1 MVNIHVER
9 IPEIYACCDSLITAE
24 DVASAARFQ
33 NERRR
38 REHLA
43 WRRIVRDNLG
53 RKVRIAYN
61 EVGAPV
67 VDRADTYISVAQS
80 HEAVAV
86 AIADCPVG
94 IDIESSERDFE
105 RAKSRFMT
113 RAEQQL
119 SDDEHWGAQVWT
131 AKEALYKLAG
141 RRGIELLGDLRID
154 SYDATERRMCCTIA
168 QRERAVVEIS
178 HYAGAYIVAVAYYG

>member
-1 MVNIHVER
+1 MVNIRVER
-9 IPEIYACCDSLITAE
+9 IPEIYACCDALITAE

-43 WRRIVRDNLG
+43 WRRVVRDVLG
-53 RKVRIAYN
+53 RQVRISYN

-67 VDRADTYISVAQS
+67 VDRDDTYISVAHS
-80 HEAVAV
+80 REAVAV

-113 RAEQQL
+113 SAEEQL
-119 SDDEHWGAQVWT
+119 SDDKDWGAYVWT
-131 AKEALYKLAG
+131 AKEALYKLSG
-141 RRGIELLGDLRID
+141 LRGIELTGDLSID
-154 SYDATERRMCCTIA
+154 SYDATERRMRCTIA
-168 QRERAVVEIS
+168 QNAKAVVEIS
-178 HYAGAYIVAVAYYG
+178 HYAESYVVAVAYYG